1 MDRIRTTFNFFPI
14 LYLYFNCEIFPSK
27 YNIITDYN
35 ITVVILFYF
44 SIESCVD
51 LECSESDSFIDE
63 ILGDIHES
71 STYSTSHTDDD
82 ISSYYSTPAPSST
95 DGYQMDMLLTG
106 IIPLSNNVTPDITTS
121 LLNIQE
127 QQTPESITLSDDS
140 CDRKG
145 VKRKLF
151 SLEEEE
157 NNNIPPAKRQHVFI
171 CDDETV
177 FSIFHDLLNHIQGDK
192 KQ

>member
-1 MDRIRTTFNFFPI
+1 M
-14 LYLYFNCEIFPSK
+14 
-27 YNIITDYN
+27 
-35 ITVVILFYF
+35 VILFYF

-63 ILGDIHES
+63 ILGDILES

-82 ISSYYSTPAPSST
+82 ISSYCST

-106 IIPLSNNVTPDITTS
+106 IIPLSNNLTPDITTS

-127 QQTPESITLSDDS
+127 QQTPESTTLSDDS

-151 SLEEEE
+151 SLEEDE
-157 NNNIPPAKRQHVFI
+157 NNNIPPAKRQHMFI

-177 FSIFHDLLNHIQGDK
+177 FSIFHDLFNHIQGDK

>member
-1 MDRIRTTFNFFPI
+1 
-14 LYLYFNCEIFPSK
+14 
-27 YNIITDYN
+27 
-35 ITVVILFYF
+35 
-44 SIESCVD
+44 
-51 LECSESDSFIDE
+51 
-63 ILGDIHES
+63 
-71 STYSTSHTDDD
+71 
-82 ISSYYSTPAPSST
+82 
-95 DGYQMDMLLTG
+95 MDMLFTG

-127 QQTPESITLSDDS
+127 QQTPESTNLSDDS

-151 SLEEEE
+151 SLEEDE
-157 NNNIPPAKRQHVFI
+157 NNNIPPAKRQQVFI

-177 FSIFHDLLNHIQGDK
+177 FSIFHDLFNHIQGDK

>member
-1 MDRIRTTFNFFPI
+1 M
-14 LYLYFNCEIFPSK
+14 
-27 YNIITDYN
+27 
-35 ITVVILFYF
+35 VILFNF

-71 STYSTSHTDDD
+71 STYSTSHTDDV
-82 ISSYYSTPAPSST
+82 ISSYCSTPAPSST
-95 DGYQMDMLLTG
+95 DDYQMDMLFTG
-106 IIPLSNNVTPDITTS
+106 IIPLPNNVTPDITTS

-127 QQTPESITLSDDS
+127 QQTPESTNLFADS

-145 VKRKLF
+145 VKRTLF
-151 SLEEEE
+151 LLEEDK

-177 FSIFHDLLNHIQGDK
+177 FSIFHDLFNHIQVDK